1 MAETSAI
8 SVIVPVYNVE
18 QYLGRCLRSLTD
30 QTALARMEIVLVDD
44 GSTDGGGR
52 MCDEFANSR
61 PDVRVKVVHQKNGGL
76 SAARNSGMRVAS
88 GEYFL
93 FVDSDDFIRRDAV
106 EIVLKYL
113 DEGAEGVF
121 LRLANVYGDEE
132 VSAPDAPET
141 LFLEGP
147 EVHRA
152 LLLHTYGILENA
164 PKAYRRDIVGDTR
177 FPVGAVCEDVP
188 FLFHVLCRLRRAVI
202 PAPALYFYRLRHGS
216 IMHTLRPELLD
227 ERVSVHEEAER
238 LTVQTWPELREVAQA
253 RTLYMRLFILNDMM
267 DCPGM
272 GDKACFR
279 RHIKA
284 LRGQLGA
291 LLKNGERRWLPPS
304 RKVYAVL
311 LCLCPP
317 LARLLHRRR
326 AGRGKGAA

>member
-1 MAETSAI
+1 MWT
-8 SVIVPVYNVE
+8 
-18 QYLGRCLRSLTD
+18 
-30 QTALARMEIVLVDD
+30 D

-52 MCDEFANSR
+52 MCDEFAASR

-76 SAARNSGMRVAS
+76 SAARNSGMRAAS

-93 FVDSDDFIRRDAV
+93 FVDSDDFIRRDTV

-177 FPVGAVCEDVP
+177 FPVGAC
-188 FLFHVLCRLRRAVI
+188 
-202 PAPALYFYRLRHGS
+202 
-216 IMHTLRPELLD
+216 
-227 ERVSVHEEAER
+227 
-238 LTVQTWPELREVAQA
+238 
-253 RTLYMRLFILNDMM
+253 
-267 DCPGM
+267 
-272 GDKACFR
+272 
-279 RHIKA
+279 
-284 LRGQLGA
+284 LRGRA
-291 LLKNGERRWLPPS
+291 LSLPRALPPAA
-304 RKVYAVL
+304 RGHPRPGAVL
-311 LCLCPP
+311 LPPAPRQHHAHAAPRAAGCARCPST
-317 LARLLHRRR
+317 RRPC
-326 AGRGKGAA
+326 ASP

>member
-61 PDVRVKVVHQKNGGL
+61 PDLRVKVVHQKNGGL

-121 LRLANVYGDEE
+121 LRMANVYGDEE

-238 LTVQTWPELREVAQA
+238 LTVQTWPNCA
-253 RTLYMRLFILNDMM
+253 RWRKRARCI
-267 DCPGM
+267 C
-272 GDKACFR
+272 AC
-279 RHIKA
+279 
-284 LRGQLGA
+284 
-291 LLKNGERRWLPPS
+291 S
-304 RKVYAVL
+304 S
-311 LCLCPP
+311 
-317 LARLLHRRR
+317 
-326 AGRGKGAA
+326 